1 MKKANKLFALVLAVL
16 MLMSVFAG
24 CAAKQTES
32 AAPASETKT
41 EAKPAA
47 EAKTEEKPAASGGV
61 TINFLCVNENY
72 TQAIQ
77 DTISRWEEKT
87 GNKVDVQLYPA
98 EEFIT
103 VLSTQ
108 MMAGGS
114 VDLFRSDGTKFAES
128 EWPIDYF
135 YDLSNEEWV
144 GRLNSSLKDLITF
157 SDGTVRGLPYMSTSY
172 FGMMYRKSIFEAAG
186 ITELPATWD
195 EFLEACEKIK
205 TNTDAIP
212 VNISTANGSEFCTTH
227 LMHGLFNNV
236 YLTRGV
242 DGAKQLFKEL
252 DSNQTHYVDVPEY
265 ETALEQIVELRDKG
279 YITEDFISNTYEMAV
294 ERFGTGAVAMHPC
307 ADFILESLLAGY
319 PDVESDIGF
328 FPVPYQDTKGSLSVC
343 TGVGLHVANNAPHLA
358 EALDFMSYYASQEN
372 QIIFN
377 EATPG
382 LNLFSDVP
390 ASDNVISKYYPD
402 YADVSFTE
410 IDEAGVMTWPEMDA
424 RSIIQELML
433 GEKTPHEMLEKM
445 DEAAAIT
452 GKSLGI
458 AGW

>member
-1 MKKANKLFALVLAVL
+1 MKKVKKLIALLLAAV
-16 MLMSVFAG
+16 MLLAMFG
-24 CAAKQTES
+24 CAAGTADTPAKET
-32 AAPASETKT
+32 AAPAESSGAAE
-41 EAKPAA
+41 PAA
-47 EAKTEEKPAASGGV
+47 DGADEAPAGGE

-72 TQAIQ
+72 TQAMQ
-77 DTISRWEEKT
+77 DCIARWEEKT

-98 EEFIT
+98 EEYIT

-114 VDLFRSDGTKFAES
+114 VDLFRGDGTKYAEC

-144 GRLNSSLKDLITF
+144 SRLTDDVKALITF
-157 SDGTVRGLPYMSTSY
+157 SDGTIRGLPYMSTSY
-172 FGMMYRKSIFEAAG
+172 FGMMYNKAIFEQAG
-186 ITELPATWD
+186 ITELPATWT
-195 EFLEACEKIK
+195 EFLDCCEKIK
-205 TNTDAIP
+205 TSTDAIP

-242 DGAKQLFKEL
+242 DGAKQLFADL
-252 DSNQTHYVDVPEY
+252 DSNKVHYVDVPEY
-265 ETALEQIVELRDKG
+265 QTSLEQICELRDLG
-279 YITEDFISNTYEMAV
+279 YITDDFISNTYDMAV

-307 ADFILESLLAGY
+307 ADFILEPLLAGY
-319 PDVESDIGF
+319 PEIEENIGF
-328 FPVPYQDTKGSLSVC
+328 FPIPYQDTKGSLSVC
-343 TGVGLHVANNAPHLA
+343 TGPGIHVANNAPHLEA
-358 EALDFMSYYASQEN
+358 ALDFISYYASQEN
-372 QIIFN
+372 QELFN

-390 ASDNVISKYYPD
+390 ASDNAISKYYPE

-410 IDEAGVMTWPEMDA
+410 IDEAGVLTWPEMDA
-424 RSIIQELML
+424 RSIIQEMML
-433 GEKTPHEMLEKM
+433 GQKTPAEMLAKM
-445 DEAAAIT
+445 DEAASIT

-458 AGW
+458 EGW